1 MEEKPDMLQV
11 IFNLQ
16 HKFDSEI
23 VEKRKL
29 DGIPVDVWIQKEV
42 LAMLSELSELL
53 DEVNF
58 KWWKNPK
65 ELNFDNI
72 KGELIDILH
81 FFASMCLK
89 VGMDAPE
96 VYERYIQKNRENFL
110 RQYGKSEK
118 AGYELDK
125 YENAGCGLGKSR

>member
-1 MEEKPDMLQV
+1 MEEIKETNDMLQV
-11 IFNLQ
+11 IFDLQ
-16 HKFDSEI
+16 KKFDTEI
-23 VEKRKL
+23 VEKRNL
-29 DGIPVDVWIQKEV
+29 SGISPDAWIQKEV
-42 LAMLSELSELL
+42 LAMLSELAELL

-65 ELNFDNI
+65 EVNYNNV

-89 VGMDAPE
+89 VGMDAHE
-96 VYERYIQKNRENFL
+96 VYERYIDKNKENFL

-118 AGYELDK
+118 KGYELDK
-125 YENAGCGLGKSR
+125 LEG